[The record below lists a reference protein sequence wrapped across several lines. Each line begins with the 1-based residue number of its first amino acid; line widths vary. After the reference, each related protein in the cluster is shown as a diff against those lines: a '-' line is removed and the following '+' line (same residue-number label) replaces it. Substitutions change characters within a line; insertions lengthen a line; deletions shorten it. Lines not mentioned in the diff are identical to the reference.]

1 MLNKYARF
9 HMHSARGQRGCLQ
22 YLSKSLHPPD
32 IDENLTSSSH
42 PPEVHLEVFP
52 GGGSRSQDSQ
62 E

>member
-1 MLNKYARF
+1 
-9 HMHSARGQRGCLQ
+9 MHSARGQRGCLQ

-52 GGGSRSQDSQ
+52 GGGGSRSQDSQ